1 MSHYSACQ
9 IKFAFDISI
18 SSPLAWYE
26 YFGWSDN
33 FDMIHYF
40 MKKHLTS
47 DTLSFSGIDDAGAKT
62 TVIFETVCEPEKF
75 QIDYNLAL
83 TLLNKLSENPPYNDN
98 SVVFNNMLELL
109 EEENIT
115 IFEDEP
121 DLNVFLAYNK
131 LNFGFETYQE
141 HIINS
146 VLERLEKDH
155 IKIIK
160 KIPDEILL
168 SLYNNF
174 SLGQEKYTSLI
185 SDYIK

>member
-1 MSHYSACQ
+1 MSHYSSCQ
-9 IKFAFDISI
+9 IKFAFDVS
-18 SSPLAWYE
+18 SLSPLAWYE

-47 DTLSFSGIDDAGAKT
+47 DTLSFLGIDDSGAKT
-62 TVIFETVCEPEKF
+62 TVIFETVCDPVNF
-75 QIDYNLAL
+75 QQDYNLAL
-83 TLLNKLSENPPYNDN
+83 TLLNKLSENPSYNDN
-98 SVVFNNMLELL
+98 AVVFNNMLDYL

-131 LNFGFETYQE
+131 LKFGFKTYQE
-141 HIINS
+141 HIINL
-146 VLERLEKDH
+146 VLEKLKKDN

-168 SLYNNF
+168 SVYNNLN
-174 SLGQEKYTSLI
+174 LGQQKYTSLI
-185 SDYIK
+185 SEYIK